1 MAYLLDYFTVIKAF
15 FAPADYLFHGIMLL
29 AFGVPLIFIAGQ
41 LKRGVPFRRV
51 RLVLTLLIVV
61 PVAALLGMSM
71 LHTGSG
77 WELADRQFKLRTG
90 VGASENIEV
99 EQARVALVE
108 SVGPWEAKWR
118 TGGLGLPGLSI
129 GRYRFKNGKTALY
142 FRHRNPPC
150 RVVIES
156 RGRYYVI
163 AHPGVEKLYQEL
175 VARGAQP
182 AKL

>member
-1 MAYLLDYFTVIKAF
+1 LAYLLDYFAVIKAF
-15 FAPADYLFHGIMLL
+15 FIPADYLFYGIMLL
-29 AFGVPLIFIAGQ
+29 AFGIPLIFIAGQ

-51 RLVLTLLIVV
+51 RLVLALLIAV
-61 PVAALLGMSM
+61 PVAALLVISM
-71 LHTGSG
+71 LYTGSG

-90 VGASENIEV
+90 VGSSENIEV

-108 SVGPWEAKWR
+108 STGPWEVR
-118 TGGLGLPGLSI
+118 SRRGVGLPGLSI
-129 GRYRFKNGKTALY
+129 GRYKFKNGKTALY
-142 FRHRNPPC
+142 FRHRSPPC

-163 AHPGVEKLYQEL
+163 AHPGVEKLYEEL